1 MDILIVYSSVTGNTK
16 YLAES
21 LISSEHAL
29 TRVPIY
35 PIPEKLDYDI
45 IFLGFWVYRG
55 APDPRMIRFMQKIQG
70 KNIALFGTLSAYPHS
85 DHAQKVLARAQQY
98 ITGNTLLGSFLCL
111 GKLEKNRYLKKLAEQ
126 STKHPMTKERQERL
140 IEGQKHPNQQ
150 DCQNF
155 QRFFDNIVMQQKKK
169 IK

>member
-1 MDILIVYSSVTGNTK
+1 MNILIVYSSVTGNTK

-21 LISSEHAL
+21 LASSEHTL
-29 TRVPIY
+29 TVLPIY
-35 PIPEKLDYDI
+35 PVPQKLDYDI

-55 APDPRMIRFMQKIQG
+55 APDPRMLRFMQKIQG

-85 DHAQKVLARAQQY
+85 EHAQKVLARAEKY
-98 ITGNTLLGSFLCL
+98 LTGNTLLGSFLCL
-111 GKLEKNRYLKKLAEQ
+111 GKLEKKRYLNKLSA
-126 STKHPMTKERQERL
+126 SSAKHPMTKERQERL
-140 IEGQKHPNQQ
+140 LEGQKHPTLQ

-155 QRFFDNIVMQQKKK
+155 QKFFDNVVKLQSNK